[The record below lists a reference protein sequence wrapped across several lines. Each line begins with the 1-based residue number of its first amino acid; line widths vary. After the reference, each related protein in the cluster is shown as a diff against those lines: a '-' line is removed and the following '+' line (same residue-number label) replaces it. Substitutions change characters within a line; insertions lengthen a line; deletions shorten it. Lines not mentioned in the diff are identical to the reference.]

1 MVADFLEEEAMAHT
15 KLVIGTTNR
24 RSPRL
29 AHTSFAAPATSWL
42 AAAET

>member
-24 RSPRL
+24 RWR
-29 AHTSFAAPATSWL
+29 AADEL